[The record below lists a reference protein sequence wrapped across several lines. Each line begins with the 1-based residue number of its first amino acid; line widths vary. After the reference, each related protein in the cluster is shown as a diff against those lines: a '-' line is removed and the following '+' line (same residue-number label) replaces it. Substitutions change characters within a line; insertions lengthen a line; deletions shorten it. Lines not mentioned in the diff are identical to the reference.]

1 MVVLMC
7 LFFGTF
13 FVPSFTSYLL
23 GLVLMGII
31 VSNCPGLLLYFII
44 FLFGILHDYKICCFA
59 HVEAKSQFSGPYL
72 FYISRLRLWKVSH
85 LLPTRY
91 IWPWAH
97 VKNKMLNKKAPR
109 FLQLLPVKR
118 QICCYCTEQVLKQC
132 VLMYSKGFSQVRHAH
147 FFWRSIDLLP
157 M

>member
-1 MVVLMC
+1 
-7 LFFGTF
+7 
-13 FVPSFTSYLL
+13 L

-85 LLPTRY
+85 LS
-91 IWPWAH
+91 
-97 VKNKMLNKKAPR
+97 
-109 FLQLLPVKR
+109 PVKH
-118 QICCYCTEQVLKQC
+118 I
-132 VLMYSKGFSQVRHAH
+132 
-147 FFWRSIDLLP
+147 
-157 M
+157 